1 MKNLSEKEIL
11 KAQQKNQK
19 LYQFYKM
26 VSWDLLFYYAIV
38 FLFLT
43 QTKGFSTAQY
53 IFAEA
58 FYPLFKIISQ
68 IPCTILVQKI
78 GKKNSLIIG
87 NLFLFAFVL
96 VVMGLNSVTEYIIA
110 NFICAIAFTTKSLA
124 EPNLLYD
131 SIENTENK
139 RTIFSKIDGHG
150 SSLYYYLN
158 AITAA
163 ISGFLFVVNPYIPLV
178 LSLLFTFIAVIL
190 SYQFTEIQNSEE
202 LHTATKKSSFMLEL
216 RNYIG
221 DLKQAFRFILK
232 SKRLR
237 SLILF
242 NAIFVSFIVM
252 VDTLRRSV
260 LTELNVPNEYFGIIF
275 ALYGILSGFFS
286 NSATKIHKTHGNHT
300 LSFLSMTYCISV
312 ILTGLTAILSG
323 LPPFL
328 LYFLVLTLFAVNY
341 VIPAPYYTLIKQYLG
356 SFATSTLRTQITS
369 ANLFLE
375 SLTRTLV
382 AFLVSFLTDNISSA
396 LSTFILGI
404 LFIIILL
411 IILSY
416 MKTRVGLK
424 PEEYSNSDIKF
435 NELY

>member
-1 MKNLSEKEIL
+1 MENSNEKEIL
-11 KAQQKNQK
+11 KAQKKNQK

-43 QTKGFSTAQY
+43 QTKSFSTSQY

-87 NLFLFAFVL
+87 NLFLFTFVL
-96 VVMGLNSVTEYIIA
+96 LVMGLTSVTEYIIA

-131 SIENTENK
+131 SIENSENK
-139 RTIFSKIDGHG
+139 RTIFSKIDGKG

-163 ISGFLFVVNPYIPLV
+163 ISGFLFVANPYIPLI
-178 LSLLFTFIAVIL
+178 LSLIFTFIAIIL
-190 SYQFTEIQNSEE
+190 SYKFTEIQTPTQS
-202 LHTATKKSSFMLEL
+202 HTSQAKSSFSAEL
-216 RNYIG
+216 KNYIK

-237 SLILF
+237 ALILF

-252 VDTLRRSV
+252 IDTLRRSV

-275 ALYGILSGFFS
+275 ALYGLLSGFFS
-286 NSATKIHKTHGNHT
+286 TSATKIHKAHGNHT
-300 LSFLSMTYCISV
+300 LSFLSATYCLSV
-312 ILTGLTAILSG
+312 ILTGLTAILTG

-328 LYFLVLTLFAVNY
+328 LYFLVLTLFAINY

-375 SLTRTLV
+375 SLTRTFV
-382 AFLVSFLTDNISSA
+382 AFLVSFLTNNISSA

-404 LFIIILL
+404 LFTIILL

-416 MKTRVGLK
+416 MKSRVGLK
-424 PEEYSNSDIKF
+424 PEEYPNSDIKF

>member
-1 MKNLSEKEIL
+1 MENSNEKEIL
-11 KAQQKNQK
+11 KAKKKNQK

-43 QTKGFSTAQY
+43 QTKSFSTSQY

-87 NLFLFAFVL
+87 NLFLFTFVL
-96 VVMGLNSVTEYIIA
+96 LVMGLTSVTEYIIA

-131 SIENTENK
+131 SIENSENK
-139 RTIFSKIDGHG
+139 RTIFSKIDGKG

-163 ISGFLFVVNPYIPLV
+163 ISGFLFVANPYIPLI
-178 LSLLFTFIAVIL
+178 LSLIFTFIAIIL
-190 SYQFTEIQNSEE
+190 SYKFTEIQTPTQP
-202 LHTATKKSSFMLEL
+202 HTSQAKSSFSAEL
-216 RNYIG
+216 KNYIK

-237 SLILF
+237 ALILF

-252 VDTLRRSV
+252 IDTLRRSV

-275 ALYGILSGFFS
+275 ALYGLLSGFFS
-286 NSATKIHKTHGNHT
+286 TSATKIHKTHGNHT
-300 LSFLSMTYCISV
+300 LSFLSVTYCLSV
-312 ILTGLTAILSG
+312 ILTGLTAILTG

-328 LYFLVLTLFAVNY
+328 LYFLVLTLFAINY

-375 SLTRTLV
+375 SLTRTFV
-382 AFLVSFLTDNISSA
+382 AFLVSFLTNNISST

-404 LFIIILL
+404 LFTIILL

-416 MKTRVGLK
+416 MKSRVGLK
-424 PEEYSNSDIKF
+424 PEEYPNSDIKF